1 MSDTVAGRYVV
12 SGLARGLRLLELFDR
27 TRPEWTLAELTAA
40 TGLPRSTTYRLA
52 VTLERLGYLDRT
64 EPHRTY
70 RLGARVLH
78 LGFEFLG
85 SQELVDVAH
94 APLERLSARTGGSTH
109 LAILDG
115 TDAVYLLRVAGP
127 NRLVSNVRAGT
138 RLPAHATVMGRALL
152 SGHGLEALRAR
163 FGDAP
168 LAAATRETAT
178 TIEALQAQIREVRT
192 HGYALS
198 VAGFEAGISSVG
210 APVRDAAGDVVAA
223 INFTGP
229 DSQFDRARLEAKVV
243 GAVRETARGISQ
255 RLGWRP
261 PAGAAGAAS
270 AAGAAPGHG

>member
-1 MSDTVAGRYVV
+1 MTGTSTGRYVV
-12 SGLARGLRLLELFDR
+12 PGLARGLRLLEMFDR

-40 TGLPRSTTYRLA
+40 TGLPRSTTYRLV

-64 EPHRTY
+64 EPHKTY

-85 SQELVDVAH
+85 SQELVEIAH
-94 APLERLSARTGGSTH
+94 APLQRLSARTGGSTH

-115 TDAVYLLRVAGP
+115 TDAVYLLRVAGS

-152 SGHGLEALRAR
+152 AGHDREALRAR

-168 LAAATRETAT
+168 LAAATHETAT
-178 TIEALQAQIREVRT
+178 TLEVLEAQVRNVRT
-192 HGYALS
+192 SGYALS

-210 APVRDAAGDVVAA
+210 APVRSAAGDVVAA

-229 DSQFDRARLEAKVV
+229 DSQFDRARLEAEVV
-243 GAVRETARGISQ
+243 GPVCETTHDISQ
-255 RLGWRP
+255 RLGWRTT
-261 PAGAAGAAS
+261 AGTGAAS
-270 AAGAAPGHG
+270 GHG

>member
-1 MSDTVAGRYVV
+1 MSATAPDRYVV
-12 SGLARGLRLLELFDR
+12 PGLARGLRLLELFDR

-40 TGLPRSTTYRLA
+40 SGLPRSTIYRLA
-52 VTLERLGYLDRT
+52 VTLERLGYLDRA
-64 EPHRTY
+64 EPHKTY
-70 RLGARVLH
+70 RLGVRVLH

-85 SQELVDVAH
+85 SQELVEIAH
-94 APLERLSARTGGSTH
+94 APLQRLSARTGGSTH

-152 SGHGLEALRAR
+152 AGHGREALRAR
-163 FGDAP
+163 FGEVR
-168 LAAATRETAT
+168 LTATTGETAT
-178 TIEALQAQIREVRT
+178 TIGALREQVRDVRE

-210 APVRDAAGDVVAA
+210 APVWNAEGDVAAA

-229 DSQFDRARLEAKVV
+229 DAQFDRARLEAEVV
-243 GAVRETARGISQ
+243 GAVRETAHEISQ
-255 RLGWRP
+255 RLGWRTMD
-261 PAGAAGAAS
+261 GGDS
-270 AAGAAPGHG
+270 ARRHG

>member
-1 MSDTVAGRYVV
+1 MSGAASDRYMVP
-12 SGLARGLRLLELFDR
+12 GLARGLRLLELFDR

-40 TGLPRSTTYRLA
+40 SGLPRSTTFRLA

-64 EPHRTY
+64 ELHKTY

-85 SQELVDVAH
+85 SQELVEIART
-94 APLERLSARTGGSTH
+94 PLERLSTRTGGSTH
-109 LAILDG
+109 LAVLDG
-115 TDAVYLLRVAGP
+115 TQAVYLLRVAGP

-138 RLPAHATVMGRALL
+138 RLPAHATVMGRSLL
-152 SGHGLEALRAR
+152 SGHDREALRAR

-168 LAAATRETAT
+168 LAASTRETAT
-178 TIEALQAQIREVRT
+178 TIEALQKQVREVHA

-210 APVRDAAGDVVAA
+210 APVRNAAGDVVAA

-229 DSQFDRARLEAKVV
+229 DSQFDRARLMAEVV
-243 GAVRETARGISQ
+243 EPVRETSRDIS
-255 RLGWRP
+255 RSLGWR
-261 PAGAAGAAS
+261 ATAADGAAS
-270 AAGAAPGHG
+270 DRG

>member
-1 MSDTVAGRYVV
+1 MTDAVDGRYVV
-12 SGLARGLRLLELFDR
+12 PGLARGLRLLELFDR

-40 TGLPRSTTYRLA
+40 SGLPRSTTYRLV

-70 RLGARVLH
+70 RLGVRVLH

-85 SQELVDVAH
+85 SQELVEIAH
-94 APLERLSARTGGSTH
+94 APLQRLSTRTGGSTH

-152 SGHGLEALRAR
+152 AGHGIDALRVR

-178 TIEALQAQIREVRT
+178 TIEALEAQIRGVRT

-210 APVRDAAGDVVAA
+210 APVRDAAGEVVAA

-229 DSQFDRARLEAKVV
+229 DSQFDRARLEAEVV
-243 GAVRETARGISQ
+243 DAVRATAGDISE

-261 PAGAAGAAS
+261 PEKAGAADS
-270 AAGAAPGHG
+270 HHD

>member
-1 MSDTVAGRYVV
+1 MTAADARRYIVP
-12 SGLARGLRLLELFDR
+12 GLARGLQLLELFDR
-27 TRPEWTLAELTAA
+27 ARPEWTLAELTAA

-52 VTLERLGYLDRT
+52 VTLERLGYLDRI

-85 SQELVDVAH
+85 SQELAEVAH
-94 APLERLSARTGGSTH
+94 APLQRLSARTGGSTH

-152 SGHGLEALRAR
+152 AGHDAEALRRR

-168 LAAATRETAT
+168 LVAATRETAT
-178 TIEALQAQIREVRT
+178 TIGALEAQVREIRTR
-192 HGYALS
+192 GYALS

-210 APVRDAAGDVVAA
+210 APVRNASNEVVAA

-229 DSQFDRARLEAKVV
+229 DSQFDRERLRTEVVEAVC
-243 GAVRETARGISQ
+243 ETAGDLSRS
-255 RLGWRP
+255 LGWREV
-261 PAGAAGAAS
+261 AGPDRALRDG
-270 AAGAAPGHG
+270 